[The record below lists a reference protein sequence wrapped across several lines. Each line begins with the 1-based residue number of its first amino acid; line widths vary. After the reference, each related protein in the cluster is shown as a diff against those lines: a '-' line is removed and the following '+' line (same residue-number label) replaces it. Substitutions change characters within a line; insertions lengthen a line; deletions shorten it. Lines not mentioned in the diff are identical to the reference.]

1 MKLQQKNSKLSMVT
15 VILTVGLFSTNLF
28 AETVKIGALVAG
40 QVSKVYVH
48 EGQIVKKGDRLLN
61 LDASRF
67 QAELDSLQAMQ
78 SLQKAKLADAQIELD
93 QALDLYE
100 RTVTSKRTRDAVQL
114 AYDVANAAY
123 QQAKAEVALHQAW
136 SKYIYIIAPVDGKV
150 IKIHAPLGTTAY
162 KENSPLIELEK

>member
-1 MKLQQKNSKLSMVT
+1 MKFQQKISNLPMVMA
-15 VILTVGLFSTNLF
+15 VLTVGLFSSPLF

-40 QVSKVYVH
+40 QVSKVYVQAG
-48 EGQIVKKGDRLLN
+48 EVVKQGDRLLN

-67 QAELDSLQAMQ
+67 QAKLNSLQAMQ

-100 RTVTSKRTRDAVQL
+100 RTVTSKRTRDAAQL
-114 AYDVANAAY
+114 AYDVASAAY
-123 QQAKAEVALHQAW
+123 QQAQAEVALHQAW
-136 SKYIYIIAPVDGKV
+136 SKYIYITAPVAGKV
-150 IKIHAPLGTTAY
+150 VKIHAPLGTTVY